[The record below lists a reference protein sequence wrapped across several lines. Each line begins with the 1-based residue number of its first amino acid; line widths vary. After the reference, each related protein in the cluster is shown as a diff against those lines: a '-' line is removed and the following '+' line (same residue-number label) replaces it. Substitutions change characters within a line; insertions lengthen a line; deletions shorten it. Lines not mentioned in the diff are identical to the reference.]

1 MGINIEDIMNKGNLT
16 EKGSIFGQ
24 VEQPIKGSFI
34 KDFDKE
40 MEYGLEKEAI
50 SMKDLILLTVKTGLD
65 SLDGQMETSIV
76 DNFVKI

>member
-1 MGINIEDIMNKGNLT
+1 MNKGNLT

-24 VEQPIKGSFI
+24 VEQLTKGSFI

-65 SLDGQMETSIV
+65 SLDGRMEISIV

>member
-1 MGINIEDIMNKGNLT
+1 MNKGNLT

-24 VEQPIKGSFI
+24 VEQLTKGSFI

>member
-1 MGINIEDIMNKGNLT
+1 MNKENLT

-24 VEQPIKGSFI
+24 VEQLIKGSFI

-65 SLDGQMETSIV
+65 SLDGRMETSIV
-76 DNFVKI
+76 ANFVKI